1 MSRFVFGTVAD
12 EVTRKSTTSLLVFHP
27 KVPVEVAN
35 TNERTSKKALA
46 GV

>member
-27 KVPVEVAN
+27 KVPIEGTN
-35 TNERTSKKALA
+35 TNVHSSSKALA

>member
-12 EVTRKSTTSLLVFHP
+12 EVTRKSTSSLLVFRP
-27 KVPVEVAN
+27 KRPGATPN
-35 TNERTSKKALA
+35 AGERSSAETLA